1 MKSSSQKRDENDT
14 MSNPSHKTNKEGVV
28 YVSDRVYSGPIVDV
42 DNNEHQSTEVEL
54 NKEKKGDKDR

>member
-1 MKSSSQKRDENDT
+1 MWSQVHRSDENDT
-14 MSNPSHKTNKEGVV
+14 SNPSHKTNKEGVV

-42 DNNEHQSTEVEL
+42 DNNEHQSMEVEL